1 MRWRG
6 WRVGGGCRAK
16 GVRGGGAVQ
25 RVCRPPVH
33 IADGLLVRVFVV
45 GRLVGG
51 REGCAVPPCGGGRL
65 ASGRWTGATP
75 AVAATAT
82 TPRPVPRAGG
92 GGAPAEPLPRDG
104 RQWWPVSTRQSGDQ
118 RDPRVGPALVV
129 WRCAVRA
136 GDLLVANMACWACW
150 GGGGERA
157 GWQPPLPCGMAG
169 PPELRQ
175 RRRVPSTLLRS
186 RGGTDEACHPA
197 GASAA
202 TAGDGVRGA
211 RARGCSRAGRH
222 WRAPP
227 PIRWRGG
234 EASASCVVRNA
245 GPPSGRVCPAL
256 LAGRWAVLALTGGP
270 LNWAGPHRPR
280 RGKWTYHARALH
292 GRLQFNC

>member
-16 GVRGGGAVQ
+16 GVGGGGAVQ

-129 WRCAVRA
+129 WRCAARA

-150 GGGGERA
+150 GGGGGSGRVGSRHCRA
-157 GWQPPLPCGMAG
+157 GWRVHPSCGSAGGYRRPCCAA
-169 PPELRQ
+169 EV
-175 RRRVPSTLLRS
+175 VPMRPAILL
-186 RGGTDEACHPA
+186 
-197 GASAA
+197 
-202 TAGDGVRGA
+202 
-211 RARGCSRAGRH
+211 
-222 WRAPP
+222 APP
-227 PIRWRGG
+227 PQRQGMACAAHGRGG
-234 EASASCVVRNA
+234 VVARAATGALPHQFVGVGERPPRHASCATPDRRRDECVLHCLQA
-245 GPPSGRVCPAL
+245 DGPCWP
-256 LAGRWAVLALTGGP
+256 
-270 LNWAGPHRPR
+270 
-280 RGKWTYHARALH
+280 
-292 GRLQFNC
+292 